1 MPDRRSGMNLRL
13 AGLVVSSTLALGAC
27 ALTGSTYPDIDADL
41 SELRLV
47 PVPAAGPPPL
57 VSAEEAV
64 QAARDEHRNAIEVL
78 RVGRRIDPESRTLWV
93 VIFRKSAEDLAG
105 CECAWTGLT
114 IDDQTGRV
122 HAHFDDLSW
131 RAFGLPSPPWE

>member
-1 MPDRRSGMNLRL
+1 MLFRL
-13 AGLVVSSTLALGAC
+13 VGLVVGSTLALGAC
-27 ALTGSTYPDIDADL
+27 ALTGSTHPDIDADL
-41 SELRLV
+41 SELALL
-47 PVPAAGPPPL
+47 PVPPAAPAPL

-64 QAARDEHRNAIEVL
+64 QAARDDNGDPIEVL

-93 VIFRKSAEDLAG
+93 VIFRQSGDDLAG

-122 HAHFDDLSW
+122 HSHFDDLSW
-131 RAFGLPSPPWE
+131 RAFRLPPPPWE

>member
-1 MPDRRSGMNLRL
+1 MI
-13 AGLVVSSTLALGAC
+13 VALGAC
-27 ALTGSTYPDIDADL
+27 AITGSTYPDVDADL
-41 SELRLV
+41 SELRLF
-47 PVPAAGPPPL
+47 PVPPAAPPPL

-64 QAARDEHRNAIEVL
+64 QAARDEHGDPIEVL
-78 RVGRRIDPESRTLWV
+78 RVGRRIDPKLRTLWV
-93 VIFRKSAEDLAG
+93 VIFRKSGDDLAE

-131 RAFGLPSPPWE
+131 RSFRLPPPPWE